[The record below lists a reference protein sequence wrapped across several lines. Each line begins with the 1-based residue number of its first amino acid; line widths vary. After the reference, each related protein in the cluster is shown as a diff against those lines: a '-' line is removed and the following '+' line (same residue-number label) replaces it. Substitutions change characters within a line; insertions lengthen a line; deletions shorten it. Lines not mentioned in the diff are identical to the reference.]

1 MRLSIAVIA
10 MSNLPSMRLVSWNT
24 ELGVGVS
31 LTSIPFLANSPFSC
45 ATQIGQ
51 LKPPGKTMRLT
62 GLGGA
67 PAHEASARTIVAR
80 MKRAIRVMSPPCRSA
95 ADLPGRYCG
104 ILVRCGRARSC
115 NGLEGRALPACFAL
129 ALAKLRDVRQRAPH
143 AERLGSERELPR
155 PVLGFLLGQDV
166 LNADRVFV
174 DHLVGSLE
182 VKEAGR
188 RGGMPPGPEDDFH
201 ALVAQEVIRAHHI
214 VEVFDLV
221 VDVLHAG
228 MGRGKQGE
236 RVMDRVHAQQG
247 RIADP
252 VRHPGVQ
259 EPRPERLVSRSV
271 GGAQPDVAE
280 MRDSGVA
287 PRKVAQPGME

>member
-51 LKPPGKTMRLT
+51 LKPPGKTMTLT

-67 PAHEASARTIVAR
+67 LAHEASANATVATT
-80 MKRAIRVMSPPCRSA
+80 KRAIRVMSPPCRSA
-95 ADLPGRYCG
+95 ADLPGRLLRDSCP
-104 ILVRCGRARSC
+104 VSRRARSC
-115 NGLEGRALPACFAL
+115 NGLERRALPAGLAL
-129 ALAKLRDVRQRAPH
+129 APAKLRDVRQRAPH
-143 AERLGSERELPR
+143 AERLGRERELPR
-155 PVLGFLLGQDV
+155 PIAGFFLWQDV
-166 LNADRVFV
+166 LHADRVFV

-188 RGGMPPGPEDDFH
+188 RRRMPPGPEDDFH
-201 ALVAQEVIRAHHI
+201 ALVAQEVIRAHHV
-214 VEVFDLV
+214 VEVLDLV
-221 VDVLHAG
+221 VDVLHAR
-228 MGRGKQGE
+228 MGRGEQGE
-236 RVMDRVHAQQG
+236 RVMDRVHAQEG
-247 RIADP
+247 RITDP

-259 EPRPERLVSRSV
+259 EPRPERLVSRCV
-271 GGAQPDVAE
+271 
-280 MRDSGVA
+280 
-287 PRKVAQPGME
+287 